1 MNERSD
7 AWLPLAGVRVLDF
20 TWMIAGPLGTRL
32 LANFGADV
40 IKVESYNRVDR
51 IRETGPHSDGAWS
64 YNEDGSF
71 NDVNLGK
78 RSLLLNLNLPRGQA
92 LAKQLAA
99 VCDVVMAN
107 FTGDR
112 LDRWGLG
119 FNDLVQVRP
128 DIIVLNMPVFESQG
142 ERRRWGGIGT
152 HINGLAGISSISGY
166 EGDPPFGL
174 GPLYPDFSGNPFH
187 ATSAI
192 IAALIERDRGAG
204 AQFIE
209 VSQYESTASL
219 LGPALLHYSVA
230 GVEPPRHGSRSD
242 RACPHGVYRVGNREQ
257 GTGNRRG
264 VRAVGAHGVRP
275 GAGADGGTTDDSGRG
290 AQSAAQRP
298 HMGAERPSQAEPL
311 HSSAQQVAAA
321 PGDDWIA
328 IAVES
333 EAEWAAL
340 CGVLGH
346 EAWRDDPRFATLA
359 ARLAH
364 EDELDALIAAETAR
378 FPAPDLAARLQA
390 AGVPAAPVNRLD
402 DVLADPWFRREYFYE
417 QRGPEGCLF
426 TTAGEPIRPGGRKQ
440 PAVRAPLMGEH
451 TDAIL
456 HELLGLGA
464 AETDELYAAGV
475 LS

>member
-51 IRETGPHSDGAWS
+51 IRETGPHPDGAWS

-119 FNDLVQVRP
+119 FNDLLRVRP
-128 DIIVLNMPVFESQG
+128 DIIMLNMPVFESQG

-204 AQFIE
+204 AQFVE

-230 GVEPPRHGSRSD
+230 GVEPPRRGNRSD
-242 RACPHGVYRVGNREQ
+242 RACPHGVFRAGNRKKEIGNSQDVTQ
-257 GTGNRRG
+257 G
-264 VRAVGAHGVRP
+264 ARP
-275 GAGADGGTTDDSGRG
+275 APGADGGMSDASGRG
-290 AQSAAQRP
+290 GSGTAQPVA
-298 HMGAERPSQAEPL
+298 SQ
-311 HSSAQQVAAA
+311 

-328 IAVES
+328 IACEA

-346 EAWRDDPRFATLA
+346 AAWRDDPRFATLA

-364 EDELDALIAAETAR
+364 EDELDALIAAETVR
-378 FPAPDLAARLQA
+378 FPAPELAARLQA

-426 TTAGEPIRPGGRKQ
+426 TTAGEPIRPDGRKQ

>member
-1 MNERSD
+1 MNERAE
-7 AWLPLAGVRVLDF
+7 AWLPLRGVRVLDF

-32 LANFGADV
+32 LANFGADL

-51 IRETGPHSDGAWS
+51 IRETGPHPDGPWS

-71 NDVNLGK
+71 NDVNMGK
-78 RSLLLNLNLPRGQA
+78 RSLLLNLNLPRAQA

-99 VCDVVMAN
+99 VSDVVMAN

-119 FNDLVQVRP
+119 FNDLARVRP
-128 DIIVLNMPVFESQG
+128 DIIMLNMPVFESQG
-142 ERRRWGGIGT
+142 ERRRWGAIGT

-192 IAALIERDRGAG
+192 IAALIERDHGAG

-219 LGPALLHYSVA
+219 LGPALLQYAVA
-230 GVEPPRHGSRSD
+230 GTEPPRRGSRSD
-242 RACPHGVYRVGNREQ
+242 RACPHNVYPA
-257 GTGNRRG
+257 T
-264 VRAVGAHGVRP
+264 
-275 GAGADGGTTDDSGRG
+275 
-290 AQSAAQRP
+290 
-298 HMGAERPSQAEPL
+298 
-311 HSSAQQVAAA
+311 
-321 PGDDWIA
+321 GDDRWIA

-333 EAEWAAL
+333 GAEWAAL
-340 CGVLGH
+340 CRVFGH
-346 EAWRDDPRFATLA
+346 EEWHADPRFVTLA
-359 ARLAH
+359 ARFEH
-364 EDELDALIAAETAR
+364 EDALDALIAAETVHQ
-378 FPAPDLAARLQA
+378 PAAQLAVRLQA
-390 AGVPAAPVNRLD
+390 AGVSAAPVNRLD
-402 DVLADPWFRREYFYE
+402 DVLADPWYRREYFYE

-426 TTAGEPIRPGGRKQ
+426 TTAGEPIRPFGHQQ

-456 HELLGLGA
+456 HELLGIDA

-475 LS
+475 LN